1 MCVYVYVN
9 EIEGETE
16 RAIYT
21 VYLSSNSLTLC
32 VMALFDP
39 AFQSKQHVRAVHN
52 HHALGF

>member
-32 VMALFDP
+32 VMALLDP